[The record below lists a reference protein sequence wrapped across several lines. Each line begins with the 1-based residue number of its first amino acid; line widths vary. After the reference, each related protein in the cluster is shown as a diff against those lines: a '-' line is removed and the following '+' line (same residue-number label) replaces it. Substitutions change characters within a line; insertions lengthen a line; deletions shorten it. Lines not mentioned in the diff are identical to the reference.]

1 MATLISE
8 TSKKKNNSESLF
20 NDFHWYYSTFM
31 KNIQKSSDDFFRK
44 DFDLRLIS
52 ISYEN
57 NILFY
62 GDEYFVNKIKV
73 NKNSS
78 ITLKLSSSLVSSIL
92 DNTLGVSNEKFSLKT
107 ITVIERNLIND
118 FSSYVYKNLEQYINK
133 TEVNR
138 KVIQNSKEYNFTFYI
153 KYGQKHAGKLIIS
166 IPEYML
172 PKIEEEKRKDIFDID
187 DFESTYVNVRL
198 GTGSTR
204 VPLTEVKALEEGD
217 LIVLENS
224 DINKMSVL
232 WDGKEVKFAITPN
245 PSLIISIDSNGGDE
259 MEDEINA
266 NSQNMWDS
274 ILVDIVAEF
283 DNVKLSLGELTQIS
297 EGLVID
303 VGSVYDNKIK
313 LRVENQIVATGE
325 LVILNDRYAVRI
337 DKVKK
342 SKEEAVKQPANK
354 AATAPAKKAE
364 QPKAPEKKLA
374 NVKNPANANNKPQ
387 KEEENF
393 DYSDFEI
400 EDESI

>member
-1 MATLISE
+1 MTTLISE
-8 TSKKKNNSESLF
+8 TSKEINKNGSLF
-20 NDFHWYYSTFM
+20 NDFPWYYSIFL
-31 KNIQKSSDDFFRK
+31 KKIQNSTDDFFRK

-52 ISYEN
+52 ISYEK

-62 GDEYFVNKIKV
+62 GDEYFVNKIKI

-78 ITLKLSSSLVSSIL
+78 IIIKLSSSLVSSIL
-92 DNTLGVSNEKFSLKT
+92 DNTLGISNNKFSLKT
-107 ITVIERNLIND
+107 LTDIEQNLIND
-118 FSSYVYKNLEQYINK
+118 FSSYIYKNIEQYINK

-172 PKIEEEKRKDIFDID
+172 PKIEEEKRKEIFNID
-187 DFESTYVNVRL
+187 DFESTYVNVSI

-232 WDGKEVKFAITPN
+232 WNGKEVKFAIAPN
-245 PSLIISIDSNGGDE
+245 PSLIISIDSNGGDK
-259 MEDEINA
+259 MEDETNT

-283 DNVKLSLGELTQIS
+283 DNVKLSLGELKQIS

-342 SKEEAVKQPANK
+342 SKEEAAKQPAAKVQN
-354 AATAPAKKAE
+354 TAPAKKAE
-364 QPKAPEKKLA
+364 QPKEQQKKLA
-374 NVKNPANANNKPQ
+374 NVKTPAKNKAA
-387 KEEENF
+387 KEDENF